1 MKKLY
6 KVVGIMSGT
15 SLDGLD
21 FVLVEFFKETKW
33 CFKLISSSTYPY
45 PKKIYSKLKNS
56 SSLHFNDIKSLDQFY
71 TTYLSKQISKLLAQ
85 ISNTDLGLGPIP
97 NEAYLDIAQKI
108 KSKTQTITNK

>member
-71 TTYLSKQISKLLAQ
+71 TIYLSKQISKFLKK
-85 ISNTDLGLGPIP
+85 N
-97 NEAYLDIAQKI
+97 
-108 KSKTQTITNK
+108 